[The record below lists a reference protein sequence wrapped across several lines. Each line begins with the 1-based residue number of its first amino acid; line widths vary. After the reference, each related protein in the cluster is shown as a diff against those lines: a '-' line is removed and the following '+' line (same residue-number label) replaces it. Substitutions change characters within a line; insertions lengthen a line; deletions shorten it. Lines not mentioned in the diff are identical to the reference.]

1 VGGACARQFCSAP
14 SIARVDFDGEA
25 RVVWIDDLGDHK
37 PAAACCLCRRHADTL
52 TPPRNWELRDLRAK
66 ARVTEE
72 PASVDLAAAER
83 TPAEMSAVAAAS
95 EPPPPPAPEV
105 APVAAEASPAWSP
118 RLFASVDTGSVLD
131 ATSPLLSRAFHG
143 VR

>member
-1 VGGACARQFCSAP
+1 VCARQFCSAP

-25 RVVWIDDLGDHK
+25 RVVWIDELGDHK

-52 TPPRNWELRDLRAK
+52 TPPRNWELRDLRPQA
-66 ARVTEE
+66 
-72 PASVDLAAAER
+72 L
-83 TPAEMSAVAAAS
+83 SAVDDRPTVVTIPNEA
-95 EPPPPPAPEV
+95 PPVPTPS
-105 APVAAEASPAWSP
+105 PVAAEAAPAWSP
-118 RLFASVDTGSVLD
+118 SLFGSVDTGSVLD

>member
-1 VGGACARQFCSAP
+1 MGGVCARQFCSAP

-25 RVVWIDDLGDHK
+25 RVVWIDDLGEHK

-52 TPPRNWELRDLRAK
+52 TPPRNWELRDLRSK
-66 ARVTEE
+66 AQSPVEQSPVERSTLVTIPNEPPPVPE
-72 PASVDLAAAER
+72 PASA
-83 TPAEMSAVAAAS
+83 PVA
-95 EPPPPPAPEV
+95 
-105 APVAAEASPAWSP
+105 VAAEASPAWSP

>member
-1 VGGACARQFCSAP
+1 M
-14 SIARVDFDGEA
+14 
-25 RVVWIDDLGDHK
+25 WIDDLGDHK

-52 TPPRNWELRDLRAK
+52 TPPRNWELHDLRAK
-66 ARVTEE
+66 AES
-72 PASVDLAAAER
+72 SVDLRAADTTTVVTLPSEPAPAAE
-83 TPAEMSAVAAAS
+83 P
-95 EPPPPPAPEV
+95 
-105 APVAAEASPAWSP
+105 APVAAEAAAAWSP

>member
-1 VGGACARQFCSAP
+1 VGGVCARQFCSAP

-25 RVVWIDDLGDHK
+25 RVVWIDELGDHK

-52 TPPRNWELRDLRAK
+52 TPPRNWELRDLRPQTPLPLDD
-66 ARVTEE
+66 RPMVVTIPNE
-72 PASVDLAAAER
+72 A
-83 TPAEMSAVAAAS
+83 
-95 EPPPPPAPEV
+95 PPVPS
-105 APVAAEASPAWSP
+105 PVAAEAAPAWSP
-118 RLFASVDTGSVLD
+118 SLFASVDTGAVLE